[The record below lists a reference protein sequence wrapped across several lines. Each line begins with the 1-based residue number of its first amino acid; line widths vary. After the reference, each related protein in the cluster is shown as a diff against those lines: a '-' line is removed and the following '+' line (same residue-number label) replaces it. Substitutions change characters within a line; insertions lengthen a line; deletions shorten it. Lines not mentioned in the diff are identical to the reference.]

1 MIDQTDKTVLKRMAE
16 AGRPRL
22 RFAVMSP
29 AKALRVGLAKAAY
42 DRIRLAL
49 IVDKVSEDRLSLA
62 ELLDALEDRALL
74 AVLNGPAQG
83 LGLVAL
89 SPQVLAAL
97 VEMQTMGRVT
107 QGEALA
113 RRPTRTDATMAVE
126 FIDRVMVELETA
138 LAGEMDVIW
147 AGSFRYASFLNDPRP
162 LGLLLEDTAYR
173 VFRLDLDLSQGAKRG
188 TMLLALPA
196 TGRGNPP
203 ERRGAATV
211 DPAAIWAQEMERTV
225 MATPAQLEAVLHRV
239 TIPLSAVMRLQAGD
253 LLPLPMAAVEKLR
266 LEGSGGRMLVTGRLG
281 QARGFRAV
289 KLSMGDAAD
298 LAQAMHGPPDTDM
311 AAE

>member
-1 MIDQTDKTVLKRMAE
+1 MNDKTDQTVLKRMAE

-22 RFAVMSP
+22 RFAAMSP
-29 AKALRVGLAKAAY
+29 AKALRVGLAKAAE
-42 DRIRLAL
+42 DRMRLAL
-49 IVDKVSEDRLSLA
+49 IVDKVGEDRLSLA

-74 AVLNGPAQG
+74 AVLNGPGEG

-107 QGEALA
+107 MGDAPA

-126 FIDRVMVELETA
+126 FIDQVMVELETA
-138 LAGEMDVIW
+138 LADEMDVIW
-147 AGSFRYASFLNDPRP
+147 AGGFRYSSFLNDPRP
-162 LGLLLEDTAYR
+162 LGLLLDDTAYR
-173 VFRLDLDLSQGAKRG
+173 VFRLDLDLSLGAKRG

-196 TGRGNPP
+196 SGRGNPP
-203 ERRGAATV
+203 ERRGAAAV
-211 DPAAIWAQEMERTV
+211 DPGAIWAREMERTV
-225 MATPAQLEAVLHRV
+225 MATPAQLQAVLHRLS
-239 TIPLSAVMRLQAGD
+239 IPLNAVMRLQAGD
-253 LLPLPMAAVEKLR
+253 LLPLPMASVDKLR
-266 LEGSGGRMLVTGRLG
+266 LEGSGGRKLVSGRLG

-289 KLSMGDAAD
+289 KLSLGDAAD
-298 LAQAMHGPPDTDM
+298 LAQSIGWADDLDM